1 MVTTRPR
8 ERGEGVWNENN
19 KMTKRP
25 RDVLLVQGESRG
37 HHETTIPRERGG
49 GVWSENNKM
58 VYELF
63 SWYKENILV
72 TMRPVEPQEEVGGE
86 NNK

>member
-1 MVTTRPR
+1 
-8 ERGEGVWNENN
+8 
-19 KMTKRP
+19 MTKRP

-37 HHETTIPRERGG
+37 HHETTRPRERGG
-49 GVWSENNKM
+49 VWTENNKM

>member
-8 ERGEGVWNENN
+8 DHEKGGVWNENN

-25 RDVLLVQGESRG
+25 RDVLLVQGESRC
-37 HHETTIPRERGG
+37 HHETTRPR
-49 GVWSENNKM
+49 VWSENNKM

>member
-1 MVTTRPR
+1 MFSWYKENLVVTTRPR
-8 ERGEGVWNENN
+8 ERG
-19 KMTKRP
+19 
-25 RDVLLVQGESRG
+25 
-37 HHETTIPRERGG
+37 G
-49 GVWSENNKM
+49 GVWTENNKM